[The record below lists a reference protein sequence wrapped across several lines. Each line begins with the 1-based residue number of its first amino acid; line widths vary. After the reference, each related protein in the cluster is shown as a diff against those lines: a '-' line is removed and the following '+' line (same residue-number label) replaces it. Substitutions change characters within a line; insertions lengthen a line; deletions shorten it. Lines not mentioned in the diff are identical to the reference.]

1 MDIPVTSKKTNLTAY
16 ERKAKSLKK
25 YLNNRYDTDEEFRNK
40 INERRRKAQQLRY
53 ATDVDYR
60 EAVLL
65 KAKLKREAQKIIKE
79 QNKLTK

>member
-79 QNKLTK
+79 QNKLNK